1 MHIPEGV
8 LSPTTAIATGAISAA
23 GLAIGL
29 RSLKD
34 RHRDKTVV
42 VMGCLSAFIFAAQM
56 VKFPIGPG
64 VAGHLMGGVLAAI
77 LLGPWAAV
85 VVLSAVLFVQCFL
98 FADGGVTALGANV
111 LNMGLI
117 GTLAGSLIYGP
128 LRRAIGG
135 PRGVLIAGPLAAW
148 FSVLLAAA
156 ACSAELAISNGGR
169 GFSTILGWMTL
180 VHAGI
185 GFGEALITG
194 LTLQFLLTT
203 RPDLILEEA
212 GETESKPRR
221 TGRLAA
227 AWLAIALAVAVFL
240 GPFAW
245 PSPDGLEYVG
255 ARLNILQNEAP
266 PLVQAPMAEYE
277 WPIFGVRSVRVATA
291 AAGLAG
297 TLAVFGVGLALARA
311 FARREAIV
319 DAV

>member
-8 LSPTTAIATGAISAA
+8 LSPAVAIGTGLVSVA

-29 RSLKD
+29 RTLRD

-85 VVLSAVLFVQCFL
+85 VVLTAVLFVQCFL

-117 GTLAGSLIYGP
+117 GTLAGSLIYIP

-135 PRGVLIAGPLAAW
+135 ARGVLIAGPLAAW

-156 ACSAELAISNGGR
+156 ACSAELALSNGGR
-169 GFSTILGWMTL
+169 GFPTILGWMTL

-185 GFGEALITG
+185 GLGEAIITG
-194 LTLQFLLTT
+194 VTLKFLLMA
-203 RPDLILEEA
+203 RPDLILEDSPQP
-212 GETESKPRR
+212 ESHALR

-245 PSPDGLEYVG
+245 PSPDGLEFVG
-255 ARLNILQNEAP
+255 ARLDILRHESS
-266 PLVQAPMAEYE
+266 PLVNAPMADYE
-277 WPIFGVRSVRVATA
+277 WPILGARSVRVATA
-291 AAGLAG
+291 SAGLAG
-297 TLAVFGVGLALARA
+297 TIAVFGVGLALARA